1 MKKQIGY
8 IENLLIAECKKD
20 EPNFM
25 QINRLFELGADP
37 NAVNEYGETVMAVLF
52 DSFCAEGEE
61 IKKATYA
68 PQIVL
73 VFLMN
78 GFDVRKNA
86 LRAISA
92 MQNNVYD
99 RNMRVAMRILLN
111 RRRDVIK
118 EDCKTLHLCIK
129 AIGNKVFRRH
139 KIQTA

>member
-52 DSFCAEGEE
+52 DSFCGESDV
-61 IKKATYA
+61 IKEATYA

-86 LRAISA
+86 LKAISA
-92 MQNNVYD
+92 MQNNIYD
-99 RNMRVAMRILLN
+99 RNMRVAIKILLN
-111 RRRDVIK
+111 RRREIIK
-118 EDCKTLHLCIK
+118 EDCKTVHLCLK
-129 AIGNKVFRRH
+129 AIGNRVFKRQKV
-139 KIQTA
+139 QTA

>member
-20 EPNFM
+20 KPNFM

-52 DSFCAEGEE
+52 DSFCGETDQ
-61 IKKATYA
+61 IRKATYA

-86 LRAISA
+86 IKAISA

-99 RNMRVAMRILLN
+99 RNMRIAIRILLN
-111 RRRDVIK
+111 RRRELIK
-118 EDCKTLHLCIK
+118 DDCKTLHLCLK
-129 AIGNKVFRRH
+129 AIGNKVFRRQ
-139 KIQTA
+139 KVQTA

>member
-37 NAVNEYGETVMAVLF
+37 NAVNEYGESVMAVLF
-52 DSFCAEGEE
+52 DSFCGEGDTLRE
-61 IKKATYA
+61 ATYA

-86 LRAISA
+86 VKAISA
-92 MQNNVYD
+92 MQNNIYD
-99 RNMRVAMRILLN
+99 KNVRVAIKILLA
-111 RRRDVIK
+111 RRREVIK
-118 EDCKTLHLCIK
+118 DDCKTVHLCIK
-129 AIGNKVFRRH
+129 AIGNKIFKRQKV
-139 KIQTA
+139 QTA

>member
-20 EPNFM
+20 EPNFV

-37 NAVNEYGETVMAVLF
+37 NAVNEYGESVLSEIF
-52 DSFCAEGEE
+52 QSFCGENDKLRE
-61 IKKATYA
+61 ATYA

-86 LRAISA
+86 IKAISA

-99 RNMRVAMRILLN
+99 KNMRVAIKILLS
-111 RRRDVIK
+111 RRRELLK
-118 EDCKTLHLCIK
+118 ADCKTVHVCIK
-129 AIGNKVFRRH
+129 AIGNKIFR
-139 KIQTA
+139 KQKVQTA

>member
-52 DSFCAEGEE
+52 DSFCGEGDTLKE
-61 IKKATYA
+61 ATYA

-86 LRAISA
+86 IKAISA
-92 MQNNVYD
+92 MQNNIYD
-99 RNMRVAMRILLN
+99 KNMRVAMKILLN
-111 RRRDVIK
+111 RRREVLKD
-118 EDCKTLHLCIK
+118 DCKTIRLCIK
-129 AIGNKVFRRH
+129 AIGNKGFKRQ
-139 KIQTA
+139 KTQIA